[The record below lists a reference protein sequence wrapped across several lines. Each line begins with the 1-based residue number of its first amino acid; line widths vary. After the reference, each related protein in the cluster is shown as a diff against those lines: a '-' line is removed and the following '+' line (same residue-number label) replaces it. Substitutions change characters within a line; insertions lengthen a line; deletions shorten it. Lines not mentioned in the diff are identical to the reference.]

1 MNEIYF
7 LTFCRS
13 ILKIG
18 KPGID
23 IILLSPTSIHSLYSD
38 FLTNPRN
45 DLFPPLKPESNPGS
59 CVVFNC
65 YIPLISFDLEK
76 SLALLCLS

>member
-38 FLTNPRN
+38 FLTNLRN
-45 DLFPPLKPESNPGS
+45 DLFSPPQTRIQSRLM
-59 CVVFNC
+59 CC
-65 YIPLISFDLEK
+65 I
-76 SLALLCLS
+76 